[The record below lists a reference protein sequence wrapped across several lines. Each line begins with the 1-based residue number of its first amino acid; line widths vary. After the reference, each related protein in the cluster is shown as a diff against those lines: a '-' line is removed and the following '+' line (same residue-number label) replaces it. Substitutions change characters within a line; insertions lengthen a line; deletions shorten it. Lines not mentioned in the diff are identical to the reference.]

1 MREGLIDGFLDSN
14 FLYIFRY
21 KLFMHF
27 IYQINYPT
35 AQILCKDS
43 VNLVEFDEPITEDF
57 NNVTCSKCLTFAAEK
72 YIVAVDKNQ
81 YVTFFDDF
89 RGDYYIGGDDNHVI
103 NSRYD
108 AFIFTISGAEKAVK
122 ELRKD
127 HKNVIVYKVTY
138 QPVEIVPSH

>member
-1 MREGLIDGFLDSN
+1 MREGLLAGFLDSN

-43 VNLVEFDEPITEDF
+43 INLVEFDEPITEDF

-81 YVTFFDDF
+81 YVTFFDSF
-89 RGDYYIGGDDNHVI
+89 HGDYYIGGGEFDNNKYEAH
-103 NSRYD
+103 
-108 AFIFTISGAEKAVK
+108 IFTLVGAKKAVTT
-122 ELRKD
+122 LRKD
-127 HKNVIVYKVTY
+127 HKDVIVYKVTY

>member
-1 MREGLIDGFLDSN
+1 MREGLLAGFLDSN

-81 YVTFFDDF
+81 YVTFFDSF
-89 RGDYYIGGDDNHVI
+89 HGDYYIGGDEFDN
-103 NSRYD
+103 NRYE
-108 AFIFTISGAEKAVK
+108 AHIFTLVGVKKAVTT
-122 ELRKD
+122 LRKD
-127 HKNVIVYKVTY
+127 HKDVLVYKVTY
-138 QPVEIVPSH
+138 EPIEIVPSH